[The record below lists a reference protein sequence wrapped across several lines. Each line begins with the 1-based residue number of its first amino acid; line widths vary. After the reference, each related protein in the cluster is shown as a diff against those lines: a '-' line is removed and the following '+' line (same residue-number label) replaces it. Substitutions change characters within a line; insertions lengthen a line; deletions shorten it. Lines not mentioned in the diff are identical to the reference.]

1 MALKGIKVVE
11 LAGMAPSPFCGMILS
26 DYGASV
32 IRIDRTGP
40 GIQYDVTARGKK
52 SIAVNLKDPRG
63 IGIVT
68 SLCKH
73 SDVLIEGYRAG
84 NIIRLDHLCLS
95 YNNKNQ
101 SKRWQYK
108 LSANLIVLIGVMEK
122 LGLGPE
128 VLMKQNPRL
137 IYARLTGYGQSGPYS
152 KAAGHDINYLATS
165 GVLSR

>member
-32 IRIDRTGP
+32 IRVDRTGP

-68 SLCKH
+68 RLCKN

-84 NIIRLDHLCLS
+84 NMRRKNYFAFDII
-95 YNNKNQ
+95 NQ
-101 SKRWQYK
+101 TDG
-108 LSANLIVLIGVMEK
+108 N
-122 LGLGPE
+122 
-128 VLMKQNPRL
+128 
-137 IYARLTGYGQSGPYS
+137 
-152 KAAGHDINYLATS
+152 INYPQT
-165 GVLSR
+165 

>member
-32 IRIDRTGP
+32 IRVDRTGP
-40 GIQYDVTARGKK
+40 GMQYDVTARGKK

-73 SDVLIEGYRAG
+73 SDVLIEGYRA
-84 NIIRLDHLCLS
+84 
-95 YNNKNQ
+95 
-101 SKRWQYK
+101 
-108 LSANLIVLIGVMEK
+108 GVMEK

-165 GVLSR
+165 GVLSRRWNDMCNGYHGVFIRKI